1 MFLRHRRPA
10 LLLVALLAAAGCHQ
24 AAEPSTVKLPPLE
37 LPVAVPLEREVI
49 DYEEYPG
56 KVMSVERVNVMA
68 RADGYLTEIRFT
80 PGQLVKAGDVLCV
93 IDNRPYKAALE
104 IAKGQLLQAE
114 ARAARLVKEHDRI
127 QKLIGTGAATG
138 EEFDRVTGD
147 LGEARA
153 TAAAAK
159 AGVDQAELNLSFTE
173 VRAPISGRV
182 GRQLVTVGNLVQG
195 SMAATATVL
204 TDIVS
209 VDKLYVYFDV
219 PERDALHYRR
229 LVQIKKLDS
238 PSGGKIEVRV
248 GLFDETGFPH
258 RGVIDFIPEKLDVGT
273 GTLSFRAVVPNPGEA
288 LLAEGMF
295 ARVQVAFSKPYN
307 GLAVSD
313 RAVVTNQ
320 GDKFLYIVNDKD
332 TVEERPVQLGRL
344 IAPGLRHITAGLKPG
359 ERVAVANLQR
369 VMPGMEVKPVPAAM
383 PLPAG
388 KDK

>member
-1 MFLRHRRPA
+1 M
-10 LLLVALLAAAGCHQ
+10 LLVAAVLGCRQAAG
-24 AAEPSTVKLPPLE
+24 PSAVELPPLE
-37 LPVAVPLEREVI
+37 LPVAVPLERDVV
-49 DYEEYPG
+49 DFEEYPG

-68 RADGYLTEIRFT
+68 RADGYLKEIRFT
-80 PGQLVKAGDVLCV
+80 PGQMVKAGDVLCV

-104 IAKGQLLQAE
+104 IAKGQQLQAE
-114 ARAARLVKEHDRI
+114 ARAARLVKEHDRLK
-127 QKLIGTGAATG
+127 KLVGTGAATA
-138 EEFDRVTGD
+138 EEFDRVVGD

-153 TAAAAK
+153 SVAAAK
-159 AGVDQAELNLSFTE
+159 AGVENAELNLNFTE

-195 SMAATATVL
+195 STAATATIL

-209 VDKLYVYFDV
+209 VDKVYVYFDA

-229 LVQIKKLDS
+229 LVQEKKLDR
-238 PSGGKIEVRV
+238 PDDGKVEVHV

-273 GTLSFRAVVPNPGEA
+273 GTLSFRAVVPNPGQA

-295 ARVQVAFSKPYN
+295 ARVQVAFSRPYKA
-307 GLAVSD
+307 LAVSD

-320 GDKFLYIVNDKD
+320 GDKFLLVVNDKD
-332 TVEERPVQLGRL
+332 TIEERPVELGRL
-344 IAPGLRHITAGLKPG
+344 IAPGLRQVKAGLQPG
-359 ERVAVANLQR
+359 ERIAVANLQR
-369 VMPGMEVKPVPAAM
+369 AMPGMKVKPVPTEM

-388 KDK
+388 KSSVSDASAKRS

>member
-1 MFLRHRRPA
+1 M
-10 LLLVALLAAAGCHQ
+10 LLLGVTLFGCKPPTGPQ
-24 AAEPSTVKLPPLE
+24 TVDLPPLE
-37 LPVAVPLEREVI
+37 LHVAVPLEREVI

-68 RADGYLTEIRFT
+68 RADGYLKEIRFQ

-104 IAKGQLLQAE
+104 ISKGQLLQAE
-114 ARAARLVKEHDRI
+114 ARTARLVKEHDRI
-127 QKLIGTGAATG
+127 QRLIGTGAATA

-147 LGEARA
+147 LGEAKA
-153 TAAAAK
+153 TVAAAK
-159 AGVDQAELNLSFTE
+159 AGVEQAELNLEFTE
-173 VRAPISGRV
+173 VRAPIAGRV

-195 SMAATATVL
+195 SMPANAVVL

-209 VDKLYVYFDV
+209 VDKVYVYFDA
-219 PERDALHYRR
+219 PERDALRYRR
-229 LVQIKKLDS
+229 LVQEKQLERPDD
-238 PSGGKIEVRV
+238 GKVEVRV

-258 RGVIDFIPEKLDVGT
+258 RGVIDFIPEKLDSST
-273 GTLSFRAVVPNPGEA
+273 GTLSFRAVVPNPNRA

-295 ARVQVAFSKPYN
+295 ARVQVAFSKPYK

-320 GDKFLYIVNDKD
+320 GDKYLYVINDKD
-332 TVEERPVQLGRL
+332 VVEERPVELGRL
-344 IAPGLRHITAGLKPG
+344 IAPGLRQVKAGIKPG
-359 ERVAVANLQR
+359 ERIAVDNLQR
-369 VMPGMEVKPVPAAM
+369 AMPAMKVKPVPAEM

-388 KDK
+388 K